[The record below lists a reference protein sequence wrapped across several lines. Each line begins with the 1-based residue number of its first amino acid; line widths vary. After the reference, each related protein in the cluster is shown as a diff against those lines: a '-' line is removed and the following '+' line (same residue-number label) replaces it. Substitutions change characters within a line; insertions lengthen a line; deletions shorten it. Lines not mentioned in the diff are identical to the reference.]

1 MGIEKAAYELSQ
13 GENAILELSLVDAED
28 GSPVDLTSETLTQ
41 LTANFKGADGSVLP
55 VYLDNPE
62 GVSTDEIT
70 LSGAGQLGKILV
82 PLSPAQTDL
91 LKAGAF
97 QDFEVV
103 RVDDGFTT
111 VHRFPRKLTVHDR
124 VGD

>member
-82 PLSPAQTDL
+82 PLSPTQTDL

-111 VHRFPRKLTVHDR
+111 VHRFPRKLTVYDR